1 MIFKCQREMVKVN
14 MIAWQEG
21 PAGRQRDFVGKE
33 GSVYRT
39 LWKKQTWGR
48 SGVNHLV
55 GAAVL
60 RDLVL
65 GQESL
70 ELQPGA
76 RTVAGPRGT
85 WALCRGRS
93 VPRSRHERQAGAG
106 TLPSC
111 LGHSQGAGGTFLGLF
126 VAVLLLQEN
135 ESLRGLLDSAM
146 GSLVRQRW
154 VSKLVEVLELC
165 RDVCA
170 PQDAAGARSPRPQ
183 VARVWL
189 SRPKPVWVLNLPPKS
204 TVAVEGTRV
213 AFQAD
218 GRGSIQGGYSRSETR
233 SVEGAL

>member
-14 MIAWQEG
+14 MIVWQEG

-65 GQESL
+65 EQESL

-76 RTVAGPRGT
+76 RTLAGPRGT

-93 VPRSRHERQAGAG
+93 IPRSRRERQAGAG
-106 TLPSC
+106 TLPSD
-111 LGHSQGAGGTFLGLF
+111 LGHSRGAGGTFLGLF
-126 VAVLLLQEN
+126 VAVFLHCKKMNPSVACWTQRRVHLCASVGFQSLWRFLSSAETFVLLGMLQE
-135 ESLRGLLDSAM
+135 RGPRVPKWRVS
-146 GSLVRQRW
+146 GSPAPN
-154 VSKLVEVLELC
+154 LC
-165 RDVCA
+165 GC
-170 PQDAAGARSPRPQ
+170 
-183 VARVWL
+183 
-189 SRPKPVWVLNLPPKS
+189 
-204 TVAVEGTRV
+204 
-213 AFQAD
+213 
-218 GRGSIQGGYSRSETR
+218 
-233 SVEGAL
+233 